1 MPDKTKMKK
10 PRILTNELKL
20 LKHHIRLGS
29 TKKDF
34 ARDYKRTFGRYR
46 TPGAVQDMWFH
57 RTKLIQRLLPG
68 TSSLKPPIPK
78 PKAPKVKKVG
88 APPAKAKPAKALKQV
103 GSKDLAQVLHRFT
116 NALDR
121 NTEMQG
127 DLYKAHRETQR
138 LLNRVLGVTK
148 DGRGGT

>member
-1 MPDKTKMKK
+1 MPDKTKTKK
-10 PRILTNELKL
+10 PRILTTELKL

-34 ARDYKRTFGRYR
+34 IRDYKHYFGRFR
-46 TPGAVQDMWFH
+46 TAGAIEDMWFH
-57 RTKLIQRLLPG
+57 RTKLVQRLVKKPG
-68 TSSLKPPIPK
+68 APK
-78 PKAPKVKKVG
+78 PKAPKGGVVKAALARAKVE
-88 APPAKAKPAKALKQV
+88 KPLKQV

-121 NTEMQG
+121 NTEMLG

-138 LLNRVLGVTK
+138 LLKRVLGVTS
-148 DGRGGT
+148 DERGGGKE